1 MPKRT
6 YIFLPDELGEVADQ
20 IADSY
25 VERGFRVHVE
35 RREIGFPFPP
45 TLTCTRTNLDRA
57 IIEVVGGYDDNRFS
71 NWVAYGRSCNKEIKV
86 YMAVVDGTQ
95 VAQASMMRLR
105 SQGLGLLISGTNGI
119 NQALEATDL
128 SLKIALPVLRSLP
141 PSVRPL
147 LGAAYDHFNASR
159 WREGFEDACKVL
171 DVESRKYL
179 KKWTKTGR
187 IRFIE
192 KIKKTNRVLTMT
204 PKQIDKL
211 TIGVLALRFSQIQ
224 AQTSLDKIIGQA
236 LAKINKDRVNL
247 THHKW
252 KKQTEVKL
260 RANVPQHMWIIIH
273 ALTELS
279 K

>member
-1 MPKRT
+1 MAKRT
-6 YIFLPDELGEVADQ
+6 YTFLPDELSEVADKT
-20 IADSY
+20 ADSFIG
-25 VERGFRVHVE
+25 RGFKVHVE
-35 RREIGFPFPP
+35 KREIGFPFPP
-45 TLTCTRTNLDRA
+45 TLACTRTNLDRV
-57 IIEVVGGYDDNRFS
+57 IIEVVGEYDDNRFG
-71 NWVAYGRSCNKEIKV
+71 NWVAYGRSCNKEIKI
-86 YMAVVDGTQ
+86 YMAVAEGSSVTK
-95 VAQASMMRLR
+95 ASLVRLR
-105 SQGLGLLISGTNGI
+105 SQGLGLLVAGPSGV
-119 NQALEATDL
+119 NQELEAVDL
-128 SLKIALPVLRSLP
+128 SIKIALPELRSLP
-141 PSVRPL
+141 TSVRPL

-171 DVESRKYL
+171 DVEARKYL

-192 KIKKTNRVLTMT
+192 KTKSKSRVFTMT
-204 PKQIDKL
+204 AQQIDKM
-211 TIGVLALRFSQIQ
+211 TIGGLALRFSQIQ

-252 KKQTEVKL
+252 KNQTEVKL